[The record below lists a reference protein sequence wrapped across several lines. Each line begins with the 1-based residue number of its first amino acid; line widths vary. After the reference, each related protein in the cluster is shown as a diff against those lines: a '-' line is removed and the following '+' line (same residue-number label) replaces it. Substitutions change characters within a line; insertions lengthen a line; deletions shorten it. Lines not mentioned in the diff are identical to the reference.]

1 MTEPRRAPRLV
12 VNAPAVI
19 ESIGQASM
27 QLHPNLARVF
37 RRVEADKSSVGT
49 KFPAMIRDLS
59 TNGAFVSGAPLPLL
73 SRVALKFELKG
84 VGTVDAIG
92 WVLWQRMDDCEVPI
106 PKMEGPGFTPSPGGG
121 TSTLLPKGFGVLF
134 EAIPMETRN
143 AIAALVARMDP
154 RSGQ

>member
-1 MTEPRRAPRLV
+1 MSEPRRAPRLV

-37 RRVEADKSSVGT
+37 RRVDADKSSVGT
-49 KFPAMIRDLS
+49 KFPAIIRDLS
-59 TNGAFVSGAPLPLL
+59 TNGAFVSGSPLPLL

-92 WVLWQRMDDCEVPI
+92 WVLWQRMDDCEVPNADVNA
-106 PKMEGPGFTPSPGGG
+106 T
-121 TSTLLPKGFGVLF
+121 LPKGFGVLF
-134 EAIPMETRN
+134 EAIPMETRT
-143 AIAALVARMDP
+143 AIAALVSRIG
-154 RSGQ
+154 GQ

>member
-1 MTEPRRAPRLV
+1 MSEPRRAPRLV

-37 RRVEADKSSVGT
+37 RRVDADKSSVGT

-59 TNGAFVSGAPLPLL
+59 TNGAFVSSAPLPLL

-92 WVLWQRMDDCEVPI
+92 WVLWQRMDDCEVPNADA
-106 PKMEGPGFTPSPGGG
+106 S
-121 TSTLLPKGFGVLF
+121 STLPKGFGVLF
-134 EAIPMETRN
+134 EAIPMETRT
-143 AIAALVARMDP
+143 AIAALVSRIG
-154 RSGQ
+154 GQ

>member
-1 MTEPRRAPRLV
+1 MSEPRRAPRLV

-37 RRVEADKSSVGT
+37 RRVDADKSSVGT

-92 WVLWQRMDDCEVPI
+92 WVLWQRMDDCEVPNADA
-106 PKMEGPGFTPSPGGG
+106 S
-121 TSTLLPKGFGVLF
+121 STLPKGFGVLF
-134 EAIPMETRN
+134 EAIPMETRT
-143 AIAALVARMDP
+143 AIAALVSRIG
-154 RSGQ
+154 GQ